1 MTSGDEGVS
10 VAVRDRLNALLASI
24 VHQHNR
30 IVLHDLLEVAD
41 GKFAA
46 TVAVNEW
53 NLASDRI
60 LMESHGKISETT
72 Q

>member
-1 MTSGDEGVS
+1 MASGDEAVS
-10 VAVRDRLNALLASI
+10 VAVRDCLNALLASI
-24 VHQHNR
+24 VHRHKR
-30 IVLHDLLEVAD
+30 IVLHDLLEFAD

-53 NLASDRI
+53 NLALDRI
-60 LMESHGKISETT
+60 FMESHGKISGTT